1 MDLLNRDL
9 RVDTGHSTMKAVRIH
24 VRPQGTQLVYKSQEH
39 GTLGMEKGRQEW
51 EQDWEEGL

>member
-1 MDLLNRDL
+1 
-9 RVDTGHSTMKAVRIH
+9 MKAVRIH